1 MGCATR
7 LRISILLSYSHS
19 LRSQDNGMRC
29 FRLKRYLRID
39 ASPAAS
45 VVRTLSVC
53 PPAGLCP
60 IRLVIPDA
68 NTAISPSNTLNNI
81 A

>member
-29 FRLKRYLRID
+29 FRLKRYYAHRCILRRLSSSNPVSL
-39 ASPAAS
+39 SPCRALPYS
-45 VVRTLSVC
+45 IGN
-53 PPAGLCP
+53 P
-60 IRLVIPDA
+60 
-68 NTAISPSNTLNNI
+68 
-81 A
+81 